1 MRENDRELLE
11 RVESFLTNKGV
22 TPHVI
27 GDVKE
32 NLRKDIQK
40 SEQQNIDYIAYRQKS
55 PAELV
60 LTIQKNLFIMHFNPV
75 VFFIINFILIA
86 YLYNKQ
92 LVPFGAV
99 TGLFLVY
106 AIVVLPLSIVIYWR
120 IKHKSYLYHNKSER
134 YLGVLLALGALIL
147 ILMHSFDIT
156 LGIHVVTPYAHLFVA
171 MVGLV
176 ITVIGLYRRHFE
188 NTGIGLLLLQKTID
202 ILVPDVQIAQY
213 ISIALWIML
222 LVMIIIYTIEL
233 SSNNG
238 RG

>member
-11 RVESFLTNKGV
+11 RVETYLMDKGV

-40 SEQQNIDYIAYRQKS
+40 SEAQNIDYTAYRQKS
-55 PAELV
+55 SAELV

-75 VFFIINFILIA
+75 VFFVINFILIA

-106 AIVVLPLSIVIYWR
+106 VAVVLPLSIIIYLSV
-120 IKHKSYLYHNKSER
+120 KHKSYLYRNKYER
-134 YLGVLLALGALIL
+134 YLGLVLALGAFVL
-147 ILMHSFDIT
+147 ILMHTFDIT
-156 LGIHVVTPYAHLFVA
+156 LGIHVVTQYAHIAVA
-171 MVGLV
+171 ILGLI
-176 ITVIGLYRRHFE
+176 ITVYGLYRRHFE

-202 ILVPDVQIAQY
+202 IVVPDIQIAQY

-222 LVMIIIYTIEL
+222 LVMIIIYTIDL
-233 SSNNG
+233 SSNKD